1 MFSSRLIAL
10 ALTLALGACG
20 QLPQP
25 FAHDAGDATAPTA
38 LRPADAT
45 GVVVDGSPCDPTLGA
60 AVIDALGDAQVPAS
74 AAGGNLGSL
83 WLNCDSGIGGAT
95 FVWTLSDAQ
104 GETLGEF
111 EQSAVAGAAFDSLAH
126 DAALRVLAL
135 LGRDMAP
142 PVVAAPRP
150 ALVVAPITGAP
161 GNGRMALARA
171 MAGALEWR
179 GATLAAEPGEGT
191 LLVLGTVIMSDAEP
205 GVQRIEVVWEVLKPD
220 GQRLGIINQA
230 NTLPAGTLYGEWGNI
245 AAAIAAGGAA
255 GVLDLLDRSGL

>member
-1 MFSSRLIAL
+1 MFSSRLVVL
-10 ALTLALGACG
+10 ALVLGACG

-38 LRPADAT
+38 LRPADVA
-45 GVVVDGSPCDPTLGA
+45 GVVVDGSRCDPALGG
-60 AVIDALGDAQVPAS
+60 AVVNALGDAHVPAS

-83 WLNCDSGIGGAT
+83 WLNCYSGAGGAA

-104 GETLGEF
+104 GATLGEF

-126 DAALRVLAL
+126 HAALRVLAL
-135 LGRDMAP
+135 LGRDIAP
-142 PVVAAPRP
+142 PEVAEPRP
-150 ALVVAPITGAP
+150 ALVVAAITGAP
-161 GNGRMALARA
+161 GNGRIALARA
-171 MAGALEWR
+171 MARALEWR
-179 GATLAAEPGEGT
+179 GATLAAEPGEDT

-230 NTLPAGTLYGEWGNI
+230 NTLSAGSLDGEWGNV
-245 AAAIAAGGAA
+245 AAAIADGGAA
-255 GVLDLLDRSGL
+255 GVLDLLDQSGM